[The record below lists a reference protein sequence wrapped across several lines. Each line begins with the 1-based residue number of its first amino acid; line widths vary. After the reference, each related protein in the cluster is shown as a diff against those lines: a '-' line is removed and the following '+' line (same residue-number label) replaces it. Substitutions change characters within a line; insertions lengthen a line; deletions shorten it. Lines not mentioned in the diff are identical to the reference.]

1 MRCDGT
7 VWGYTYTVCNHC
19 VHITHSHCLYSGS
32 LGVVGSGGVR
42 GGGDRVSNGSPA
54 TRPLCLQRPP
64 HIVLIVLEENPTSS
78 TSHCCSVQTANKRGP
93 EGQRSW
99 QTRLTIP
106 CSKTNIVP
114 SSQHLNNRK
123 SQTSALGLFLQRK
136 KTPSVRQNKSAGRQ
150 C

>member
-1 MRCDGT
+1 MRLYIRT
-7 VWGYTYTVCNHC
+7 VWNHC
-19 VHITHSHCLYSGS
+19 VHTTHSHCLYSGS
-32 LGVVGSGGVR
+32 LGL
-42 GGGDRVSNGSPA
+42 GGGDRVPNGSPT

-99 QTRLTIP
+99 QTLLTIP

-136 KTPSVRQNKSAGRQ
+136 KPPSVQQNKSAGRQ